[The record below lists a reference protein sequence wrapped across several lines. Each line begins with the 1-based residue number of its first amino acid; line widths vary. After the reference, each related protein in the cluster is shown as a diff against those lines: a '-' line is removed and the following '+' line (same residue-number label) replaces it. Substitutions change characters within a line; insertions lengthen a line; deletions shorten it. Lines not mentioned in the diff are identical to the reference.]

1 MLSKPFLRE
10 QDTHGRN
17 PLHDSL
23 VPFSFRFPSS
33 VSRTKGPGWTKPS
46 SPVIETLLLL
56 LLLLIKIFMYKNVVY
71 FYIYNIHVLPYF
83 LRGLKRIANTYVFT
97 ENLVS
102 GFSRDNSR
110 VR

>member
-1 MLSKPFLRE
+1 MSPRTDIRVVEPSGSVLLANSGPQVRS
-10 QDTHGRN
+10 D
-17 PLHDSL
+17 PLYH
-23 VPFSFRFPSS
+23 S
-33 VSRTKGPGWTKPS
+33 VS
-46 SPVIETLLLL
+46 ETLLLL